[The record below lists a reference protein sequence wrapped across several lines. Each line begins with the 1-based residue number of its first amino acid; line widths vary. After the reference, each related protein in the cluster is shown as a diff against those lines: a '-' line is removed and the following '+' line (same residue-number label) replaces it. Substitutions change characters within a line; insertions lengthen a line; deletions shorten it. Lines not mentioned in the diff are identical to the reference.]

1 MNKLYVLLS
10 FILILIG
17 QGCQTPAELAQK
29 KLSRAK
35 TKMAKLITENPT
47 LLSSTD
53 TVMVKYDTISIE
65 RKTVQYDTIY
75 IKGGISIDTIVRF
88 TPYDSIVVLED
99 DKSKVVLVDM
109 GGGQVRGTVTYK
121 DRFITEIDTFYHSD
135 TVFVNTVEKTTTNNI
150 NTTQSFWWNLW
161 FQVKGWIWWILIII
175 AILVILR
182 TIFKFLG

>member
-35 TKMAKLITENPT
+35 TKMAKLILENPS

-53 TVMVKYDTISIE
+53 TTLIKYDTITVD

-75 IKGGISIDTIVRF
+75 IKGGISIDSIF
-88 TPYDSIVVLED
+88 MFNPIDSTVTWED
-99 DKSKVVLVDM
+99 DISKIIVKDM
-109 GGGQVRGTVTYK
+109 GGGQVRGITIYK

-135 TVFVNTVEKTTTNNI
+135 TIFVNTVNKTTTNNI

-161 FQVKGWIWWILIII
+161 FQVKGWIWWILIIV

-182 TIFKFLG
+182 TIFKFLR